1 MKMIAQLFISVFCIL
16 TFFGSPMQASE
27 PVPYNV
33 IARNLMKKT
42 SERLQK
48 KHCLHHGCVNGGMMG
63 CVKLMGLE
71 FHLSRAMD
79 KDEAR
84 AMLID
89 CVQEF
94 LEDINK
100 DQTIRKYLQ
109 VYPFDTE
116 HIEIT
121 IFMRTPEEGT
131 LYYPDFSVV
140 TARRGKIMYYAK
152 DQEKEFGYKTKE
164 EESFE
169 DAVKIVQSQNP
180 PQKLAE

>member
-1 MKMIAQLFISVFCIL
+1 MIAQLFISVFCIL

-84 AMLID
+84 SII
-89 CVQEF
+89 V
-94 LEDINK
+94 
-100 DQTIRKYLQ
+100 
-109 VYPFDTE
+109 
-116 HIEIT
+116 
-121 IFMRTPEEGT
+121 
-131 LYYPDFSVV
+131 
-140 TARRGKIMYYAK
+140 
-152 DQEKEFGYKTKE
+152 
-164 EESFE
+164 ES
-169 DAVKIVQSQNP
+169 
-180 PQKLAE
+180 QKLAE